1 MKKHWNEI
9 QPIDQYSVATNGM
22 LQEYDRK
29 IITFLYQ
36 PLIGAASYSLFMS
49 LWGEVEEN
57 RLWSIGSA
65 HYHLMNVLS
74 MNLQDIYEA
83 RLKLE
88 GIGLL
93 KVYEKKSEGERT
105 FIYELQR
112 PLTSQ
117 EFFHDGMLNVYL
129 YQKIG
134 RTHYMRLKN
143 FFSDHAVDTEQYSEI
158 TRSFQDV
165 FTSEQNINFLQHD
178 ANTDS
183 EPEGGKRFIQDH
195 SGQGLPLD
203 DVDFDFSLLL
213 AGLSEAMV
221 PRKAF
226 TVKVKET
233 VVKLSYLYGIDPL
246 QMKNLLLSSI
256 DSEDEIDL
264 EMLRK
269 AARDWY
275 QIQTGDQLPD
285 LTARTTSAKVNRKA
299 DKPLSKEDELLDY
312 LETTSPKD
320 VLADISNGSNPS
332 KSDLQAVEEVL
343 MSQKLPIGV
352 MNVLIQYVLLK
363 TDMKLTKGY
372 MEKIASHWAR
382 KKVSTAGEAMELA
395 KNEHKQYLEWAQGKK
410 ENPTSSRRRKPVR
423 TEKLPEWFR
432 EGKESETKED
442 PTPPESDDYDFEAEK
457 KKLEE
462 ELKNFRK

>member
-9 QPIDQYSVATNGM
+9 QPIDHYTVATNGM
-22 LQEYDRK
+22 LQDYDRK
-29 IITFLYQ
+29 IVTFLYQ
-36 PLIGAASYSLFMS
+36 PLIGAAPYSLFMS

-57 RLWSIGSA
+57 RLWSMESA

-74 MNLQDIYEA
+74 VNLQEVYEA

-93 KVYEKKSEGERT
+93 KVYEKKSGGERR
-105 FIYELQR
+105 FVYELQR
-112 PLTSQ
+112 PLSPQ

-143 FFSDHAVDTEQYSEI
+143 FFTDQTVEKDQYSEI

-178 ANTDS
+178 ANADAETDS
-183 EPEGGKRFIQDH
+183 SRQFIQYQEG
-195 SGQGLPLD
+195 SGLPLD
-203 DVDFDFSLLL
+203 EVDFDFQLLL
-213 AGLSEAMV
+213 SGLSEAMV

-233 VVKLSYLYGIDPL
+233 VIKLSYLYGIDPI
-246 QMKNLLLSSI
+246 QMKNLVLSSM

-275 QIQTGDQLPD
+275 QLQTGDQLPD
-285 LTARTTSAKVNRKA
+285 LAARVSSAREVKKT
-299 DKPLSKEDELLDY
+299 DKPLSKEDELLEY

-382 KKVSTAGEAMELA
+382 KKVTTAGQAMELA
-395 KNEHKQYLEWAQGKK
+395 KREHQQYLEWAQGKK
-410 ENPTSSRRRKPVR
+410 ENKTKRRKPIR
-423 TEKLPEWFR
+423 TEKLPEWFQ
-432 EGKESETKED
+432 EGGSTGEKTASSD
-442 PTPPESDDYDFEAEK
+442 NDDYDFEAEK

-462 ELKNFRK
+462 ELKKFRK

>member
-9 QPIDQYSVATNGM
+9 QPIDHYTVATNGM

-36 PLIGAASYSLFMS
+36 PLIGSAPYSLFMS

-57 RLWSIGSA
+57 RLWSLESA

-74 MNLQDIYEA
+74 ANLQEVYEA

-93 KVYEKKSEGERT
+93 KIYEKKSDGERR
-105 FIYELQR
+105 FVYELQR
-112 PLTSQ
+112 PLSPQ

-143 FFSDHAVDTEQYSEI
+143 FFTDQAVEKDQYSET

-178 ANTDS
+178 ANADS
-183 EPEGGKRFIQDH
+183 E
-195 SGQGLPLD
+195 SGTGRKFVQYSNGSGLPLD
-203 DVDFDFSLLL
+203 EVDFDFQLLL
-213 AGLSEAMV
+213 SGLSEAMV

-226 TVKVKET
+226 NVKVKET
-233 VVKLSYLYGIDPL
+233 VVKLSYLYGIDPI
-246 QMKNLLLSSI
+246 QMKNLLLGAI

-264 EMLRK
+264 ELLRK

-275 QIQTGDQLPD
+275 QLQSGDNLPE
-285 LTARTTSAKVNRKA
+285 LTARTKA
-299 DKPLSKEDELLDY
+299 VRENKTTDKQLTKEEELLDY

-320 VLADISNGSNPS
+320 VLADISNGSSPS
-332 KSDLQAVEEVL
+332 KSDLQAVEEVML
-343 MSQKLPIGV
+343 SQKLSIGV

-372 MEKIASHWAR
+372 MEKIASHWVR
-382 KKVSTAGEAMELA
+382 KKVTTAAQAMDLA
-395 KNEHKQYLEWAQGKK
+395 KKEHQQYLEWAQGKK
-410 ENPTSSRRRKPVR
+410 ENKFKRKKPIR
-423 TEKLPEWFR
+423 TEKLPDWFQ
-432 EGKESETKED
+432 EGANTDETPSPSD
-442 PTPPESDDYDFEAEK
+442 NDDYDFEAEK

-462 ELKNFRK
+462 ELKKFRK

>member
-9 QPIDQYSVATNGM
+9 QPIDQYTVATHGM

-36 PLIGAASYSLFMS
+36 PLIGAVPYSLFMS

-57 RLWSIGSA
+57 RLWSMESA

-74 MNLQDIYEA
+74 LNLQEVYEA

-93 KVYEKKSEGERT
+93 KVYEKKNDGERR
-105 FIYELQR
+105 FVYELQR
-112 PLTSQ
+112 PLSPQ

-134 RTHYMRLKN
+134 RTHYIRLKN
-143 FFSDHAVDTEQYSEI
+143 FFTDQAVEKDQYSEI

-178 ANTDS
+178 ANADS
-183 EPEGGKRFIQDH
+183 GTGSGRQFIQYEKG
-195 SGQGLPLD
+195 SELPLD
-203 DVDFDFSLLL
+203 KVDFDFQLLL
-213 AGLSEAMV
+213 SGLSEAMV

-226 TVKVKET
+226 TVNVKET
-233 VVKLSYLYGIDPL
+233 VIKLSYLYGINPL
-246 QMKNLLLSSI
+246 QMKNLVLSSM

-275 QIQTGDQLPD
+275 QLQTGDQLPD
-285 LTARTTSAKVNRKA
+285 LAARVSSQREVKKT
-299 DKPLSKEDELLDY
+299 DKPLTKEDELLEY

-382 KKVSTAGEAMELA
+382 KKVTTAGQAMDLA
-395 KNEHKQYLEWAQGKK
+395 KREHQQYLDWAQGKK
-410 ENPTSSRRRKPVR
+410 ENKSRRRKPIR
-423 TEKLPEWFR
+423 TEKLPEWFQ
-432 EGKESETKED
+432 EGGSTDEKIPPSEN
-442 PTPPESDDYDFEAEK
+442 DDYDFEAEK

>member
-9 QPIDQYSVATNGM
+9 QPIDHYIAATNGM

-36 PLIGAASYSLFMS
+36 PLIGAAPYSLYMS

-57 RLWSIGSA
+57 RLWSSGSA

-74 MNLQDIYEA
+74 ANLQEVYEA

-93 KVYEKKSEGERT
+93 KVYENKSGGERS
-105 FIYELQR
+105 FVYELQS
-112 PLTSQ
+112 PLLPQ
-117 EFFHDGMLNVYL
+117 DFFRDGMLNVYL

-134 RTHYMRLKN
+134 RTHYMRLKQ
-143 FFSDHAVDTEQYSEI
+143 FFTDQAVDMDQYSNI

-165 FTSEQNINFLQHD
+165 FTSEQNINFLNHD
-178 ANTDS
+178 ANADS
-183 EPEGGKRFIQDH
+183 ETDAGKKFIHYQN
-195 SGQGLPLD
+195 GTGLPLD
-203 DVDFDFSLLL
+203 EVDFDFQLLL
-213 AGLSEAMV
+213 TGLSEVMV

-226 TVKVKET
+226 TIKVKET
-233 VVKLSYLYGIDPL
+233 VKKLSYLYGIDPL
-246 QMKNLLLSSI
+246 PMKNLILSSM

-275 QIQTGDQLPD
+275 QLQTGDKLPD
-285 LTARTTSAKVNRKA
+285 LAPRISPNREGKRT
-299 DKPLSKEDELLDY
+299 DKPLTKEDELLEY

-320 VLADISNGSNPS
+320 VLSDISNGSSPS

-343 MSQKLPIGV
+343 LSQKLPVGV

-382 KKVSTAGEAMELA
+382 KKVETAGQAMELA
-395 KNEHKQYLEWAQGKK
+395 KKEHQQYLEWAQGKK
-410 ENPTSSRRRKPVR
+410 ENKSNRRKPVR
-423 TEKLPEWFR
+423 TEKLPDWFK
-432 EGKESETKED
+432 EGGSKDEKPASS
-442 PTPPESDDYDFEAEK
+442 ESDDYDFEAEK

-462 ELKNFRK
+462 ELKKFRK

>member
-9 QPIDQYSVATNGM
+9 QPIDHYTVATNGM

-36 PLIGAASYSLFMS
+36 PLIGSAPYSLFMS

-57 RLWSIGSA
+57 RLWSLESA

-74 MNLQDIYEA
+74 ANLQEVYEA

-93 KVYEKKSEGERT
+93 KVYEKKSDGERR
-105 FIYELQR
+105 FVYELQR
-112 PLTSQ
+112 PLSPQ

-143 FFSDHAVDTEQYSEI
+143 FFTDRAVEKDQYNET

-165 FTSEQNINFLQHD
+165 FTSDQNINFLQHD
-178 ANTDS
+178 ANADS
-183 EPEGGKRFIQDH
+183 E
-195 SGQGLPLD
+195 SGTGRQFVQYNNGSGLPLD
-203 DVDFDFSLLL
+203 EVDFDFQLLL
-213 AGLSEAMV
+213 SGLSEAMV

-226 TVKVKET
+226 NVKVKET
-233 VVKLSYLYGIDPL
+233 VVKLSYLYGIDPI
-246 QMKNLLLSSI
+246 QMKNLLLGAI

-264 EMLRK
+264 ELLRK

-275 QIQTGDQLPD
+275 QLQTGDNLPELTSRTKAVRENKTTDKQL
-285 LTARTTSAKVNRKA
+285 T
-299 DKPLSKEDELLDY
+299 KEEELLDY

-320 VLADISNGSNPS
+320 VLSDISNGSTPS
-332 KSDLQAVEEVL
+332 KSDLQAVEEVML
-343 MSQKLPIGV
+343 SQKLSIGV

-382 KKVSTAGEAMELA
+382 KKVTTAAQAMDLA
-395 KNEHKQYLEWAQGKK
+395 KKEHQQYLEWAQGKK
-410 ENPTSSRRRKPVR
+410 ENKSKRKKPIR
-423 TEKLPEWFR
+423 TEKLPDWFQ
-432 EGKESETKED
+432 EGGNTDETPSPSEN
-442 PTPPESDDYDFEAEK
+442 DDYDFEAEK

-462 ELKNFRK
+462 ELKKFRK

>member
-9 QPIDQYSVATNGM
+9 QPIDHYTVATNGM
-22 LQEYDRK
+22 LQDYDRK
-29 IITFLYQ
+29 IVTFLYQ
-36 PLIGAASYSLFMS
+36 PLIGAAPYSLFMS

-57 RLWSIGSA
+57 RLWSIESA

-74 MNLQDIYEA
+74 VNLQEVYEA

-93 KVYEKKSEGERT
+93 KVYEKKSDGERR
-105 FIYELQR
+105 FVYELQR
-112 PLTSQ
+112 PLSPQ

-129 YQKIG
+129 YRKIG

-143 FFSDHAVDTEQYSEI
+143 FFTDEAVEKDQYSEI

-178 ANTDS
+178 ANADSETDS
-183 EPEGGKRFIQDH
+183 GRQFIQYQNG
-195 SGQGLPLD
+195 SGLPLD
-203 DVDFDFSLLL
+203 EVDFDFQLLL
-213 AGLSEAMV
+213 SGLSEAMV

-226 TVKVKET
+226 TVKVRET
-233 VVKLSYLYGIDPL
+233 VTKLSYLYGINPL
-246 QMKNLLLSSI
+246 QMKNLVLSSV

-275 QIQTGDQLPD
+275 QLQTGEQLPD
-285 LTARTTSAKVNRKA
+285 LAARISSKREVKRT
-299 DKPLSKEDELLDY
+299 DKPLTKEDELLEY

-372 MEKIASHWAR
+372 MEKIASHWSR
-382 KKVSTAGEAMELA
+382 KKVTTAGQAMELA
-395 KNEHKQYLEWAQGKK
+395 KKEHQQYLEWAQGKK
-410 ENPTSSRRRKPVR
+410 ENKSKRRKPIR
-423 TEKLPEWFR
+423 TEKLPEWFK
-432 EGKESETKED
+432 EGGSTEEK
-442 PTPPESDDYDFEAEK
+442 PPSSESDDYDFEAEK

-462 ELKNFRK
+462 ELKKFRK

>member
-9 QPIDQYSVATNGM
+9 QPIDHYTVATNGM

-36 PLIGAASYSLFMS
+36 PLIGSAPYSLFMS

-57 RLWSIGSA
+57 RLWSLESA

-74 MNLQDIYEA
+74 ANLQEVYEA

-93 KVYEKKSEGERT
+93 KVFEKKSDGERR
-105 FIYELQR
+105 FVYELQR
-112 PLTSQ
+112 PLSPR

-134 RTHYMRLKN
+134 KTHYMRLKN
-143 FFSDHAVDTEQYSEI
+143 FFTDRAVEKEQYSET

-178 ANTDS
+178 ANADS
-183 EPEGGKRFIQDH
+183 E
-195 SGQGLPLD
+195 SGTGRQLVQYNNGSGLPLD
-203 DVDFDFSLLL
+203 EVDFDFQLLL
-213 AGLSEAMV
+213 SGLSEAMV

-226 TVKVKET
+226 NVKVKET
-233 VVKLSYLYGIDPL
+233 VVKLSTLYGIDPL
-246 QMKNLLLSSI
+246 QMRNLLLSAI

-275 QIQTGDQLPD
+275 QLQSGDKLPE
-285 LTARTTSAKVNRKA
+285 LTARSRGAKEIKTS
-299 DKPLSKEDELLDY
+299 DKPLSKEEELLEY

-320 VLADISNGSNPS
+320 VLADISNGSTPS
-332 KSDLQAVEEVL
+332 KSDLQAVEEVML
-343 MSQKLPIGV
+343 SQKLPIGV

-372 MEKIASHWAR
+372 MEKIASHWSR
-382 KKVSTAGEAMELA
+382 KKVTTAALAMDLA
-395 KNEHKQYLEWAQGKK
+395 KKEHQQYLEWAQGKK
-410 ENPTSSRRRKPVR
+410 ENKSRRKKPIR
-423 TEKLPEWFR
+423 TEKLPDWFSE
-432 EGKESETKED
+432 EGKTDEAPSASQD
-442 PTPPESDDYDFEAEK
+442 DDYDFEAEK

-462 ELKNFRK
+462 ELKKFRK